1 MPVVNL
7 PEPLIRRLGPVVGF
21 DPEGFVAAHEQAAP
35 TSIRLHPLK
44 GTAVSVSN
52 AARVPW
58 CTGAYYLPSR
68 PLFTADPLLHAGA
81 YYVQEASSMFL
92 DTVLDAI
99 LPQRGALRVLDLC
112 AAPGGKSTLIAS
124 KLSEGD
130 LLISNDVI
138 RTRAAILEENM
149 TRWGY
154 ANTWVSSNDPR
165 DFGRIRNYFDI
176 IVVDAPC
183 SGSGLFRKDERALEE
198 WSEDNVKLCAER
210 QQRILADILPALKK
224 DGYLLYATC
233 SYSPEENE
241 ANLDFLAD
249 QGLFTSIPIPL
260 DPAWGITISHSP
272 RHGMEGYRFFP
283 DKVKGEGFF
292 ISVLQ
297 KKDGEDAFAYQRFK
311 TAQNKLVKANAAYLL
326 QDTGFSFIE
335 NERGLNTAIHT
346 VHEADYHLLKEY
358 IYLRRAGTLLGSP
371 AQKDWIPEHDI
382 ALSIHANPG
391 LPFIEL
397 DLENALLF
405 LKKENFE
412 LPAGTGKG
420 WYIIRYKGQGLGW
433 IKALGNRVNNYLPK
447 SWRIRMDIDFD
458 AL

>member
-1 MPVVNL
+1 VNL
-7 PEPLIRRLGPVVGF
+7 PDQLIRQLRPVAGF
-21 DPEGFVAAHEQAAP
+21 DLEHFVAAHEQAAP

-44 GTAVSVSN
+44 GNSVSVN
-52 AARVPW
+52 RDTPVPW
-58 CTGAYYLPSR
+58 SPGAYYLPAR
-68 PLFTADPLLHAGA
+68 PLFTTDPLLHAGA

-92 DTVLDAI
+92 SAVLETI
-99 LPQRGALRVLDLC
+99 MPQPGNLRVLDLC

-124 KLSEGD
+124 RLTESD

-165 DFGRIRNYFDI
+165 DFGRISNYFDI

-183 SGSGLFRKDERALEE
+183 SGSGLFRKDARAVDE

-224 DGYLLYATC
+224 DGYLVYATC
-233 SYSPEENE
+233 SYSAEENE

-249 QGLFTSIPIPL
+249 HGPFESVPVPTNQT
-260 DPAWGITISHSP
+260 WGITRVHSP
-272 RHGMEGYRFFP
+272 KHGIEGYRFFP

-297 KKDGEDAFAYQRFK
+297 KTEGAREIQYQRFK

-326 QDTGFSFIE
+326 QDATFNFIE
-335 NERGLNTAIHT
+335 NERGLYTAIHAI
-346 VHEADYHLLKEY
+346 HEADYHFLKEY

-382 ALSIHANPG
+382 ALSVHASSE

-405 LKKENFE
+405 LKKENFT
-412 LPAGTGKG
+412 LPDGTGKG
-420 WYIIRYKGQGLGW
+420 WYIVRYKGQGLGW

-447 SWRIRMDIDFD
+447 SWRIRMEIDFD

>member
-1 MPVVNL
+1 MNL
-7 PEPLIRRLGPVVGF
+7 PDQLIRRLGPVPGF
-21 DPEGFVAAHEQAAP
+21 DPEGFMAAHEQAAP
-35 TSIRLHPLK
+35 TSVRLHPLK
-44 GTAVSVSN
+44 GNPVSFS
-52 AARVPW
+52 RDMPVPW
-58 CTGAYYLPSR
+58 SPGAYYLSAR

-92 DTVLDAI
+92 DTVLQHI
-99 LPQRGALRVLDLC
+99 LHHTGHLRVLDLC

-124 KLSEGD
+124 KLSDGD

-183 SGSGLFRKDERALEE
+183 SGSGLFRKDERALGE
-198 WSEDNVKLCAER
+198 WGEDNVKLCAER

-224 DGYLLYATC
+224 DGYLVYATC

-241 ANLDFLAD
+241 ANLDFLAE
-249 QGLFTSIPIPL
+249 QGQFESVAIPI
-260 DPAWGITISHSP
+260 DPAWGVTISSSP
-272 RHGMEGYRFFP
+272 KHHMEGYRFFP

-297 KKDGEDAFAYQRFK
+297 KKEGDDTFSYQRFK
-311 TAQNKLVKANAAYLL
+311 TAQNKVVKAHAAYLL
-326 QDTGFSFIE
+326 QDTGFNFIE

-346 VHEADYHLLKEY
+346 PHEADYHFLKEY

-382 ALSIHANPG
+382 ALSIHASPE
-391 LPFIEL
+391 LPSIEL
-397 DLENALLF
+397 ELENALLF

-412 LPAGTGKG
+412 LPQGTGKG
-420 WYIIRYKGQGLGW
+420 WYIVRYKGQGLGW
-433 IKALGNRVNNYLPK
+433 VKALGNRVNNYLPK